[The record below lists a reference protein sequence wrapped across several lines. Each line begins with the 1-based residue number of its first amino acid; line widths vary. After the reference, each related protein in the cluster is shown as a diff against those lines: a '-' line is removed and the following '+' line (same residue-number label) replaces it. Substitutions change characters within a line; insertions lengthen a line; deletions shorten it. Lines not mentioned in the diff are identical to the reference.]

1 MAFSPN
7 RRTEGRP
14 MEQSR
19 AVELPNEP
27 TKQASLAAPLATT
40 PVAAPGF
47 RQSMTLLVLLS
58 IPLWALILGG
68 SYWAF
73 QIFN

>member
-1 MAFSPN
+1 
-7 RRTEGRP
+7 

-19 AVELPNEP
+19 AVELPSEP
-27 TKQASLAAPLATT
+27 AAKANLAAPLATT
-40 PVAAPGF
+40 PVAAPNF
-47 RQSMTLLVLLS
+47 RRSMTMLVLLS
-58 IPLWALILGG
+58 IALWALILGG